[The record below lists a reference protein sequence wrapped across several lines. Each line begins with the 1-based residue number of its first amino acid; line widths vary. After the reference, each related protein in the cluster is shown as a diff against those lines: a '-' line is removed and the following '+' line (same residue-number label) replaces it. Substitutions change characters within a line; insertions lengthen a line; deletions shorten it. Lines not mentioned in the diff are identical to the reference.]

1 MKYIKVQ
8 ENEVV
13 GSPQDLPINF
23 ENISNFYLLPPD
35 ILRSYGWYPF
45 EQEYLNLSENEK
57 LVRWDIDIQS
67 EKVVKKCIKRELT
80 SEEVN
85 HRNTSITE
93 KKWQDVRERRNL
105 LLLESDWTQLN
116 DAQIGNKS
124 EWTYYRQEL
133 RDITNNPNVDALVW
147 PVKPLV
153 IKPIPSFIETPPV
166 NNTVIEEEQ
175 TMDESEMD
183 ESNTSYDESL
193 P

>member
-13 GSPQDLPINF
+13 GFPQDLPINF

-133 RDITNNPNVDALVW
+133 RDITNNLNVDALVW

-175 TMDESEMD
+175 TMDESEMN

>member
-13 GSPQDLPINF
+13 GLPQDLPINF

-35 ILRSYGWYPF
+35 ILRSYGWYLF
-45 EQEYLNLSENEK
+45 EQEDLNLSENEK
-57 LVRWDIDIQS
+57 LVRWDIEIQS
-67 EKVVKKCIKRELT
+67 EKVVKKCVKRELT
-80 SEEVN
+80 FEEIT
-85 HRNTSITE
+85 HRNASITE
-93 KKWQDVRERRNL
+93 KKWKDIRERRNL

-175 TMDESEMD
+175 AMDESEID

>member
-13 GSPQDLPINF
+13 GFPQDLPINF